1 MIATLDQL
9 IAALANNSEP
19 AVINKASIATQ
30 AAGGFS
36 SLWRATGT
44 PAQGA
49 IPGAAAICTKSLLGA
64 LKGFASAGGGESV
77 YLGRLFLL
85 SGNSATS
92 VQLHDRLAHMGGL
105 SGTVTTAQTV
115 GVDVTSLIGS
125 RCAADC
131 QAVQW
136 WIEQYTAIGTT
147 AVSATVTY
155 TDALGNAGKTVSVS
169 IGGASPLNQPSR
181 MFPIPAPADGI
192 AIKSIQTI
200 QHATT
205 GTAGSY
211 GITATRSLGG
221 LSLGLANSGVVAD
234 WAGLGLPQVPNDAC
248 IFPIMICGTT
258 STGVLYGNAELIT
271 G

>member
-1 MIATLDQL
+1 MITTLDQL
-9 IAALANNSEP
+9 IDAMANASESI
-19 AVINKASIATQ
+19 VISKASIATQ

-44 PAQGA
+44 PGQGA
-49 IPGAAAICTKSLLGA
+49 IPGAAAVCTKSLLGA
-64 LKGFASAGGGESV
+64 LKDFANAGGGESV

-85 SGNSATS
+85 SGNSATD

-105 SGTVTTAQTV
+105 SGTVTAAQTV
-115 GVDVTSLIGS
+115 NLSVASLIGS
-125 RCAADC
+125 RCNADC
-131 QAVQW
+131 QSVQW
-136 WIEQYTAIGTT
+136 WIEQYTDIGTT

-155 TDALGNAGKTVSVS
+155 TDANDVGSKTVSVG
-169 IGGASPLNQPSR
+169 IGGASPLNQDSR
-181 MFPIPAPADGI
+181 MFLIPDPADGV

-205 GTAGSY
+205 GTAGNY
-211 GITATRSLGG
+211 GITATKAIGG
-221 LSLGLANSGVVAD
+221 LSLGLANNGSVAD
-234 WAGLGLPQVPNDAC
+234 WASLGLPRVPNDAC

-258 STGVLYGNAELIT
+258 STGTLYGNAKLIT